1 MSRKVARGRRKAHT
15 VHVPKTSITT
25 ESEHIMSNVIDPF
38 EGQDGRIVTPKEIGD
53 ALYLSDKTVRD
64 RMRKMTDKTA
74 QPGSGGRWDIE
85 VGTESYFVLIST
97 LQVSRGFNKPHVAFV
112 VKAAPAE

>member
-1 MSRKVARGRRKAHT
+1 MAN
-15 VHVPKTSITT
+15 PPITT
-25 ESEHIMSNVIDPF
+25 SEEIKMATFTDPF

-64 RMRKMTDKTA
+64 RMRKMTDKSN

-85 VGTESYFVLIST
+85 VGTDSYFVLIQT
-97 LQVSRGFNKPHVAFV
+97 LQVSRGFNKPHVSFV
-112 VKAAPAE
+112 VKSNESTD

>member
-1 MSRKVARGRRKAHT
+1 MA
-15 VHVPKTSITT
+15 
-25 ESEHIMSNVIDPF
+25 NVIDPF

-64 RMRKMTDKTA
+64 RMRKLTDKSN

-85 VGTESYFVLIST
+85 VGTDSYFVLIQT
-97 LQVSRGFNKPHVAFV
+97 LQVSRGFNKPHVAFA
-112 VKAAPAE
+112 VKSAPAE